1 MTNFYTILYYLLYF
15 IYFWGGFLMLALWWP
30 IFWYKYSGGA
40 ASGLSGVQL
49 NIHYLMLFLSGVS
62 GLLLFLSTRKWM
74 QTDEYDD
81 TIYKRTRMMVWI
93 YFLCATGSTISIYSY
108 GIVCV
113 YLLVPVV
120 LYSCMF
126 FKKRSLKRGLKTL

>member
-1 MTNFYTILYYLLYF
+1 
-15 IYFWGGFLMLALWWP
+15 MLALWWP